1 MAVVDE
7 NQLVNFATQVRTFG
21 RHLTHVELPNLV
33 KLQTESY
40 ARFLQADVPQNR
52 REKVGLQALVDEI
65 FPIKSYDQ
73 SISLDFLH
81 YELGEPRYT
90 PDECRALKLT
100 YGAPLMVKLRLN
112 RDNKSLDED
121 VYLGEL
127 PLMIG
132 GGEFIINGAERV
144 IVNQLH
150 RSPGSIS
157 ETKSMPGDRWSCDT
171 TTRSAPLMMN
181 SPPPSMIGRSPR

>member
-73 SISLDFLH
+73 SISLDFRSLAR
-81 YELGEPRYT
+81 E
-90 PDECRALKLT
+90 
-100 YGAPLMVKLRLN
+100 AP
-112 RDNKSLDED
+112 
-121 VYLGEL
+121 
-127 PLMIG
+127 
-132 GGEFIINGAERV
+132 
-144 IVNQLH
+144 
-150 RSPGSIS
+150 
-157 ETKSMPGDRWSCDT
+157 
-171 TTRSAPLMMN
+171 RSAAKEWNL
-181 SPPPSMIGRSPR
+181 